1 MSKDVN
7 VTWKWAVG
15 VLATLV
21 ITLVSAAVFD
31 MRAATQQNTTA
42 ISTLLRV
49 TAEMAMD
56 LRVRVAHADKLHEQM
71 AATDER
77 LTKTV
82 DDLRLLL
89 AQHLA
94 RTDGSGRP

>member
-7 VTWKWAVG
+7 VTWKWVVG
-15 VLATLV
+15 VLVTLV
-21 ITLVSAAVFD
+21 ITLISAAVFD
-31 MRAATQQNTTA
+31 MRAATQQNTNA
-42 ISTLLRV
+42 IGTLLRV
-49 TAEMAMD
+49 TAEMAVD
-56 LRVRVAHADKLHEQM
+56 LKVRMAHADKLHEQM

-82 DDLRLLL
+82 EDLRLLV

-94 RTDGSGRP
+94 RSEK